1 MKKEINVFD
10 YAGDIGKALP
20 QGILLTTKHED
31 KVNTMTIGWGMVGI
45 EWGKPIFIAYVRES
59 RFTKQLLDQS
69 GEFTI
74 NVPFGVYDKKVLGY
88 CGTKSGRKVDKIK
101 ECGLTLAEPAVIGT
115 PGIKEFPLTL
125 ECKVIYKQDQDPDAI
140 PEVIKQRYYPPDV
153 DSTASGSNRDY
164 HTAYYGE
171 IVSAYILEDEK

>member
-20 QGILLTTKHED
+20 KGILLTTKHED

-59 RFTKQLLDQS
+59 RFTKQMLDQS

-74 NVPFGVYDKKVLGY
+74 NVGFMWHLV
-88 CGTKSGRKVDKIK
+88 K
-101 ECGLTLAEPAVIGT
+101 EISFLWRRC
-115 PGIKEFPLTL
+115 
-125 ECKVIYKQDQDPDAI
+125 
-140 PEVIKQRYYPPDV
+140 
-153 DSTASGSNRDY
+153 
-164 HTAYYGE
+164 
-171 IVSAYILEDEK
+171 